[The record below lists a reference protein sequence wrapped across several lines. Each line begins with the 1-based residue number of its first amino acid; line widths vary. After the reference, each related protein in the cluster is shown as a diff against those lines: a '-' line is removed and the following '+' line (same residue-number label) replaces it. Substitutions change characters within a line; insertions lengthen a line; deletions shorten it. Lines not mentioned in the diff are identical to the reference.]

1 MTETTTHGAYGG
13 AQSPQPSRQPYTG
26 ADDERGR
33 SMTRTPAEIA
43 AASGVRSRE
52 PLARAD
58 RIQIALLAGLF
69 ALMAAMLGA
78 GALGYTALSG
88 QLLAIQQNMHEEIA
102 GLRTEMHGETAGLR
116 TEMREEIAGLRT
128 EMRDGF
134 RELRA
139 EMQHLSERV
148 ARIETLIEIHH
159 GPLPGP

>member
-1 MTETTTHGAYGG
+1 
-13 AQSPQPSRQPYTG
+13 
-26 ADDERGR
+26 
-33 SMTRTPAEIA
+33 MTRTPAEIA

-88 QLLAIQQNMHEEIA
+88 QLLAIQQSMHEEIA

-116 TEMREEIAGLRT
+116 TGMREEIAGLRT
-128 EMRDGF
+128 EMREEIAGLRTDMRDGF
-134 RELRA
+134 RELRV